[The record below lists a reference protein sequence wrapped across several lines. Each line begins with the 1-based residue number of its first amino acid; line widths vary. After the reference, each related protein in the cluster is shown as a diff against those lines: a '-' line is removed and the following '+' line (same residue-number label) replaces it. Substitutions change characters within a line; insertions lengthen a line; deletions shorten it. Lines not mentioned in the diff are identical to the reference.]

1 MDAELQEKSQAD
13 LSRLAEMLTSECE
26 RAMEEYNNKLKEDPS
41 LESKYLKS
49 IYVVKRLHLESI
61 PHASYPFFEKVFDKF
76 LCGDEARFRISTTR
90 LSHGRI

>member
-49 IYVVKRLHLESI
+49 ILCCEEDTFTIDTSCLVHSLKKYLK
-61 PHASYPFFEKVFDKF
+61 KV
-76 LCGDEARFRISTTR
+76 LCGDEARFRISTTH